1 MKSESISRGISES
14 KAHTLSQSRTIT
26 HGESFGESSSRS
38 HTRGFSESSSHSIS
52 RAVSDGFS
60 YGEVRSFSESSSL
73 TDYDRAVNEYG
84 YKVRSESVSEGT
96 SKALSQSVSESK
108 SSEWGAEAGVGIKG
122 IIHAGGSYSRGTT
135 NTSTIGTTDTEI
147 ESRTT
152 GVQIPEGKVPSYT
165 KGISIVDYGTKENPN
180 LRSHTETKGEAI
192 TKTKG
197 STESWSEARTVS
209 HERTKSESITE
220 GEAISRGITKSYN
233 ETSSESRGISRG
245 ISKSKGKGQT
255 FGESNS
261 ISQTVGRSRGYSVGE
276 GSIYGLGIYPSI
288 SLSHTVRH
296 IDELKRL
303 TYELLRFERDRIAQM
318 IAQGGYHVLCTILG
332 DEKTITVAKALILE
346 AYTPTRP
353 YPEPL
358 KAVEG
363 DSEFLLCA
371 KTLSFDL
378 RPSNHIVRPYKYMNL
393 YTATELAALT
403 HPLRLE
409 VPGLETV
416 MENIPE
422 FRVPSPK
429 HYDIEFGNVVSH
441 ELGDVT
447 NVRFGI
453 DKEELLHA
461 GFFGITRSGKTN
473 AAMVF
478 VSRCIKMLGAH
489 ALVLDWKR
497 DWRNILKTVNGTL
510 YVLYSTEPIGN
521 AKPLKWNPLVPP
533 KGVDPETW
541 RDIVITWFCMT
552 YGLGPR
558 SYTLLWEVLD
568 ELYAERGIYDG
579 DLSNPPT
586 LKDMYEKISALY
598 EAERRRRK
606 VTFEQL
612 DIYVKTLARLRYYTR
627 GRLAKLYASE
637 EHTDISELL
646 SGVTVI
652 EAGEMADVHKPFILG
667 LLALSA
673 FYYRKFNGPSEVP
686 ELIVIEEAH
695 QVAFDPTV
703 KEIARELNITESVFD
718 KMAAES
724 AGFNQYLVFIAQHPA
739 TLSNGVLKNLGLIVV
754 FKLIAE
760 DVRHRDIQL
769 VKDMLVRGTE
779 RAYIEVARFITRLPV
794 GWSIVRK
801 CRSFELVEQE
811 PVLVKWDLFTND

>member
-1 MKSESISRGISES
+1 MGLFPGIS
-14 KAHTLSQSRTIT
+14 
-26 HGESFGESSSRS
+26 
-38 HTRGFSESSSHSIS
+38 
-52 RAVSDGFS
+52 FS
-60 YGEVRSFSESSSL
+60 YSVRRL
-73 TDYDRAVNEYG
+73 
-84 YKVRSESVSEGT
+84 
-96 SKALSQSVSESK
+96 
-108 SSEWGAEAGVGIKG
+108 
-122 IIHAGGSYSRGTT
+122 
-135 NTSTIGTTDTEI
+135 
-147 ESRTT
+147 
-152 GVQIPEGKVPSYT
+152 
-165 KGISIVDYGTKENPN
+165 
-180 LRSHTETKGEAI
+180 
-192 TKTKG
+192 
-197 STESWSEARTVS
+197 
-209 HERTKSESITE
+209 
-220 GEAISRGITKSYN
+220 
-233 ETSSESRGISRG
+233 
-245 ISKSKGKGQT
+245 
-255 FGESNS
+255 
-261 ISQTVGRSRGYSVGE
+261 
-276 GSIYGLGIYPSI
+276 
-288 SLSHTVRH
+288 
-296 IDELKRL
+296 DELKRL
-303 TYELLRFERDRIAQM
+303 AYELLRFERDRIAQM
-318 IAQGGYHVLCTILG
+318 LAQGGYHVLCAILG
-332 DEKTITVAKALILE
+332 SEKTIAVAKALIIE
-346 AYTPTRP
+346 AYTPTRL

-358 KAVEG
+358 RVIEG
-363 DSEFLLCA
+363 DEEFLLSV

-378 RPSNHIVRPYKYMNL
+378 RPSKHLIRPYKYMNL

-403 HPLRLE
+403 HPPRLE
-409 VPGLETV
+409 APGLEAI

-422 FRVPSPK
+422 FRVPPPK
-429 HYDIEFGNVVSH
+429 HYDVEFGNVVSH

-447 NVRFGI
+447 SIRFGI
-453 DKEELLHA
+453 NKEELLHA

-473 AAMVF
+473 AALVF
-478 VSRCIKMLGAH
+478 VSRCIKALGAH
-489 ALVLDWKR
+489 ALILDWKQ
-497 DWRNILKTVNGTL
+497 DWRRILKVVKGKL
-510 YVLYSTEPIGN
+510 FVLYGSEPSGE
-521 AKPLKWNPLVPP
+521 ARPLKWNPLVPP
-533 KGVDPETW
+533 RGVDPETW

-568 ELYAERGIYDG
+568 ELYAERGVYDG
-579 DLSNPPT
+579 DYSNPPT
-586 LKDMYEKISALY
+586 LKDMYERINVMY
-598 EAERRRRK
+598 EAERKSRK

-627 GRLAKLYASE
+627 GRLAKLFASE

-760 DVRHRDIQL
+760 DAKHRDIQL

-779 RAYIEVARFITRLPV
+779 KAYVEVARFITRLPV

-801 CRSFELVEQE
+801 CRSYELMEQE
-811 PVLVKWDLFTND
+811 PVLVKWDLF